1 MEERNKREAAAAWE
15 RFNNSYIPMAEDS
28 KQEQQRETKWLRTVA
43 VFAVCFIMA
52 GTMNIPING
61 ETLWNVVVVQT
72 SEYFGFFAE
81 TSGDKVVLDVEVTE
95 EMMEAQKP
103 TWIPERFEFVER
115 VVTEMDEMTS
125 YHWIYEGDD
134 GEELVINVM
143 YLKTAI
149 STRLPYNG
157 QEVIVKNKQIDGQM
171 YYLLKRAERQYCMW
185 QYNNYDCTIVG
196 DVSEDEI
203 LQMVQSISKGRM

>member
-115 VVTEMDEMTS
+115 VETEEEYMTS
-125 YHWIYEGDD
+125 YDWIYEGDEEEELLINVICFRELTHVRLPFD
-134 GEELVINVM
+134 GEP
-143 YLKTAI
+143 I
-149 STRLPYNG
+149 SVKERKYNG
-157 QEVIVKNKQIDGQM
+157 QS
-171 YYLLKRAERQYCMW
+171 YYLLFRENMQYCIW
-185 QYNNYDCTIVG
+185 QYDNYEVWIVG
-196 DVSEDEI
+196 DVSEAEI
-203 LQMVQSISKGRM
+203 VRMAKSILKER